1 MAASAPPSR
10 APRAVIVPDLPIADA
25 ARLAMATGVA
35 AMMHHEAEA
44 LAGEIE
50 PLHQMRVAARRLRAT
65 VQLFAGV
72 IHGSRLATYKRDLP
86 WLGREAGA
94 VRECDVIEA
103 LIRDCGLKLDPALA
117 GGLTPLIDTIAAS
130 RDADLARFA
139 NDLRT
144 RRYGKMCERLVDPL
158 LRRALPVTDVGCNS
172 ASMIEPIS
180 RSVRKAGKH
189 LSRGAPPELF
199 HRLRVRIKRLRYA
212 LEMMAEMGGKRA
224 QKALM
229 RLEEM
234 QELLG
239 LQQDV
244 VATVAW
250 LRTYAGNAKD
260 VPPETMMA
268 VGAILQMLVEER
280 EKLAARAYRKWKKVA
295 HSGVI
300 EDALAEISHAARH
313 RLESAR
319 DAQAATQAQAAAEL
333 DAQADPV
340 DDPPLEVE
348 DPMPADAESDA
359 PVAATPA
366 DRDDAPRE
374 GSASARNDAPG
385 SSELDVSAPI
395 DAGALT
401 IDPSEKPPPNDA
413 SSPPPQDSSAADND
427 SPEASTKSP
436 ATTPHNES

>member
-44 LAGEIE
+44 LAGEVE
-50 PLHQMRVAARRLRAT
+50 PLHQMRVAARRL
-65 VQLFAGV
+65 
-72 IHGSRLATYKRDLP
+72 RDLP

-319 DAQAATQAQAAAEL
+319 DAEIEAQSATER
-333 DAQADPV
+333 DAHPDPTADP
-340 DDPPLEVE
+340 PVE
-348 DPMPADAESDA
+348 AEEPIEAGVESDA
-359 PVAATPA
+359 AVAASPA
-366 DRDDAPRE
+366 DIDGGVPE
-374 GSASARNDAPG
+374 VSASSRNEASGP
-385 SSELDVSAPI
+385 SELDVSSPV

-401 IDPSEKPPPNDA
+401 IDPSGKPPPNDA